1 MTAKRFQ
8 GSVIPLETT
17 GGTDGFESGGMG
29 RTSQSISITDIISEG
44 PIHGLV
50 DGAASIY
57 LNDDR
62 VESIENASQS
72 YARTAA
78 SVLLTAGDT
87 AATFSNTVL
96 RPLDTS
102 GGLIKQLL
110 VRGGFGSTT
119 VTVSQGSPIVW
130 RTSRLNHLTTTETG
144 FFQPEM
150 VTGSEQRHARF
161 DSEFKFAPARL
172 YGPANEGLPIEGIIY
187 HRDDGENAAFQAG
200 VGGQATTVIDDGTYE
215 LVVDRIVNLT
225 ITGSLASPVVVLAE
239 NWSGATGSYPFDL
252 SNALDSDIL
261 SLESLEPALSTT
273 STFQGFQAQFRVGTL
288 LQSPM
293 AGQGGLGSTS
303 ISHTP
308 SATPPLEQTTEFGGE
323 TAATQLV
330 ATSATEG
337 FNLTAEQ
344 AQEVDEIRIVYSY
357 GNGIYSSRK
366 DGEGDRTNYI
376 FYKVTIAFATLDAPG
391 AWTDE
396 QIISNN
402 LRHSGNTKDAYS
414 FQTVIDLT
422 PFKPYSN
429 FRVTISRKTA
439 HTGDSYD
446 QYGERTGKLNTA
458 AEATISSVTSIVKEP
473 LSHPYTAYANINF
486 SSKQFNSMPTRTY
499 HTRGLL
505 VQVPTNYVTREESA
519 TGVASYTRNVSSAAV
534 ETSYQAW
541 NGAFRP
547 TKIYTNNPAW
557 VFYDIL
563 SNNRYGL
570 GAFLKSTQIDKYAL
584 YRIAR
589 YCDELVSDG
598 KGGLEPRFTANVYL
612 TKSTDAYKVI
622 KDFAT
627 IFRSMVYWL
636 DGQVFA
642 VTDQPKEPI
651 YNFTKGNVLEGSFS
665 YEGTGSKTRANQVYV
680 SWNNPANNYNSVP
693 VLIEDRTNI
702 IETGKIISSDAVAF
716 GATSEGQAIRYG
728 RWKLWTA
735 INQTEIVSFSTSI
748 NAAFIAPGDIVNIQ
762 DADRFAIRYSGRIP
776 STGTRNTT
784 VIPIDSTVTLA
795 AGSTY
800 ELSVLIVEP
809 GAFIVTEGESV
820 IGTVV
825 YNKGDLVP
833 SISTEAAAS
842 NLVDDS
848 GNPVQVTWSEY
859 TRVETQEVSTS
870 SGNVSSLTVGT
881 AFTATPDAATVWM
894 LKESINGST
903 VLGSAKQYKVL
914 SISQGSEDKYDITAV
929 VHYNEK
935 FDAVDKEFNLYVE
948 ENVLPSITPDS
959 IVPPPLEPHTVVTPV
974 SFVDGEE
981 FYLTWTAPGPENGP
995 SYAGLYYEYLAG
1007 YEVVHNMPSHPS
1019 PLFVPSGNIQHFYGV
1034 EDGTYIL
1041 GVRTVNSL
1049 GNRSKLVKTTVTILD
1064 RFSTKTT
1071 RLPQGMPYGGKSNV
1085 AASISGT
1092 GTFTLGTVA
1101 NGFTYKIEP
1110 SHPNAAEFTGV
1121 EGTLTSF
1128 QQACSGLP
1136 VITQVEQSS
1145 PGAFISEHAYI
1156 MLDADG
1162 GDDRIKLMKYNDTS
1176 FDKPYWFDAGT
1187 GSETVGL
1194 TANLTG
1200 TVSKDTFSTKIVG
1213 VGTSFTTECK
1223 VGEIFKAA
1231 PSSELARVT
1240 YIKSDTEMYIDRNLS
1255 AFYTTQT
1262 FKTSNIFIDYT
1273 NDTVIA
1279 RVYRTAEGYFVV
1291 PLMSVN
1297 ASLNSGEQTLQENSV
1312 TSSEV
1317 ADQTIVA
1324 DNIQDGTVTHTEI
1337 AQSTITGGNINE
1349 NTKLAV
1355 YTKEN
1360 NIIVDE
1366 SYAALDGAN
1375 ETFRI
1380 YAGSESPLQ
1389 APFSV
1394 TKEGLVRAKNIQ
1406 LSDSAGAVYF
1416 DSDGGFTETAI
1427 AQIAGA
1433 TSSRVY
1439 NITKNLSGDLNS
1451 GDATTY
1457 QEIVLTESADVTF
1470 KSAVNVSNFSSYL
1483 SEEYF
1488 GGQTPETAV
1497 NLTVS
1502 GNIYHQRLTNS
1513 DLTVVRNGTSVALGR
1528 ALKGGEIVRVTLN
1541 VNYSKNIRNVT
1552 GATQLDGSAWP
1563 SVTQLSNGA
1572 TVVLYFKV
1580 VNAQEFSFRVGAPTT
1595 GDQLFKAGGEVDET
1609 YYAKSTSPRYHVLKR
1624 PASLYATFHYWM
1636 WNDFLLQTTADT
1648 VNQITTGGYTYT
1660 KGTVLRHTD
1669 FAGIWEYYEI
1679 TRVATGSGSTVN
1691 TTAVPDLT
1699 QAVLDSIPN
1708 KVKTRLFQRNSPTDT
1723 SPILR
1728 LDNFTGAAI
1737 QRVTSGTPT
1746 SLQYLVTA
1754 DLDNV
1759 ISDGLIEA
1767 DHSVVL
1773 TGSAGAVN
1781 AQGFIE
1787 KSATVNLA
1795 AGTYYFDI
1803 EVDFVTT
1810 GSTSIVEGSR
1820 IFTASLP
1827 TSTAGFLISNGGG
1840 STAPGAGDITAI
1852 IAGDGLSGGAT
1863 SGDASLAVDSTVVR
1877 TTGAQTIGG
1886 DKTFENNVTIE
1897 GDLVIGGTTTTVQ
1910 AQNLT
1915 VADNMIFLNNAIQTT
1930 ITNAVGNGTII
1941 VYTTSQTHGYTTGMS
1956 VNVTGVT
1963 PSAYN
1968 VVEELITAVTTNTF
1982 TVANTSTGTYA
1993 SGGLARA
2000 HTNANPDLGF
2010 AAGYFDTSYAHAGLF
2025 RDADDGVWKLFD
2037 QYTPEPDEA
2046 VFIDTAH
2053 ASYNRADLLVDQ
2065 LEATRI
2071 RMQATSSRDKLRVY
2085 SDGNYA
2091 IGMQSGVNFG
2101 SLNSDWAMTFQMN
2114 DDSDRGFWWGDTGH
2128 STAQGA
2134 MALSTDGKLTVS
2146 SKIRV
2151 GYGESDTQNVF
2162 SNATLDIATDLSV
2175 GAGGLTLASE
2185 TTDVASVSSTEIAS
2199 FVAADFVGAKL
2210 TICASEGTNRHICEL
2225 LVTHNGTTAVST
2237 QYGSVLTNSTLATY
2251 DVTLSTGVVRV
2262 FAVGASAT
2270 STTYKVAKQLLPA

>member
-1 MTAKRFQ
+1 MKRFQ
-8 GSVIPLETT
+8 DSLIDQSLN
-17 GGTDGFESGGMG
+17 GGDYGFSESGGVG
-29 RTSQSISITDIISEG
+29 QTSQSISVTDIISEG
-44 PIHGLV
+44 PIHGLLA
-50 DGAASIY
+50 GAASIY

-62 VESIENASQS
+62 AQPLEYAVET
-72 YARTAA
+72 YARTPAT
-78 SVLLTAGDT
+78 VLLTQGQTETSFVGLLEET
-87 AATFSNTVL
+87 ARN
-96 RPLDTS
+96 PLEPA
-102 GGLIKQLL
+102 LKQLL
-110 VRGGFGSTT
+110 VRSGWGSTT
-119 VTVSQGSPIVW
+119 VTLSQGAPNEY
-130 RTSRLNHLTTTETG
+130 RTSRLNHLTTTDVG
-144 FFQPEM
+144 FFQPGM
-150 VTGSEQRHARF
+150 VTTATQRASTTGSIT
-161 DSEFKFAPARL
+161 KFSPARL
-172 YGPANEGLPIEGIIY
+172 YGSANEGLPIEGIIY
-187 HRDDGENAAFQAG
+187 HRDDGENVGFQAG
-200 VGGQATTVIDDGTYE
+200 VGADAATLIEDGTYRLE
-215 LVVDRIVNLT
+215 VDRVVN
-225 ITGSLASPVVVLAE
+225 ISLVGVLE
-239 NWSGATGSYPFDL
+239 NFSATLAGAWEGATGYYKFDL
-252 SNALDSDIL
+252 SSAIFGNVLT
-261 SLESLEPALSTT
+261 LESLEAALDNT
-273 STFQGFQAQFRVGTL
+273 STFQGFSAQFRVGTL

-293 AGQGGLGSTS
+293 NGEGGVGSTS

-308 SATPPLEQTTEFGGE
+308 TGGPALEQSTEFGGDV
-323 TAATQLV
+323 APLQLV
-330 ATSATEG
+330 ATSQTQG
-337 FNLTAEQ
+337 FNLTPEQ
-344 AQEVDEIRIVYSY
+344 AQEADEIRLVYSY
-357 GNGIYSSRK
+357 GNGLYSSRK
-366 DGEGDRTNYI
+366 DGEGDRHNYV
-376 FYKVTIAFATLDAPG
+376 FFKVSIAFATLDSPNE
-391 AWTDE
+391 WTDE
-396 QIISNN
+396 VIVASN
-402 LRHSGNTKDAYS
+402 LRHAGKSKDAYS
-414 FQTVIDLT
+414 FSSVIDLS
-422 PFKPYSN
+422 PFKPYTN

-446 QYGERTGKLNTA
+446 QYGDRTGKLNTA
-458 AEATISSVTSIVKEP
+458 AEVTISSVTSTIKER
-473 LSHPYTAYANINF
+473 LNHPYTAYSNVTF

-499 HTRGLL
+499 HARGLL
-505 VQVPTNYVTREESA
+505 VNVPSNYVTREESS
-519 TGVASYTRNVSSAAV
+519 TGIAEYTRNSSNGNIEAN
-534 ETSYQAW
+534 YQAW

-547 TKIYTNNPAW
+547 VKVYTNNPAW
-557 VFYDIL
+557 IFYDIL
-563 SNNRYGL
+563 VNNRYGL
-570 GAFLKSTQIDKYAL
+570 GAFLNSAQIDKYAL

-598 KGGLEPRFTANVYL
+598 KGGLEPRFTANIYL

-627 IFRSMVYWL
+627 VFRSMVYWL

-642 VTDQPKEPI
+642 VTDQPKEPV
-651 YNFTKGNVLEGSFS
+651 YNFTKGNILDGSFS
-665 YEGTGSKTRANQVYV
+665 YEGTGSKTRANQIYV

-693 VLIEDRTNI
+693 VLIEDRNNI
-702 IETGKIISSDAVAF
+702 IETGQIITSEAVAF

-748 NAAFIAPGDIVNIQ
+748 NAAFIAPGDIVNVQ

-776 STGTRNTT
+776 SVGTRNTT
-784 VIPIDSTVTLA
+784 TIPIDSTVTLA
-795 AGSTY
+795 SGSTY
-800 ELSVLIVEP
+800 DLSVLIVEP
-809 GAFIVTEGESV
+809 GAFIITEGESV
-820 IGTVV
+820 IDTVV

-833 SISTEAAAS
+833 SITTEEDAS

-848 GNPVQVTWSEY
+848 GNPIQVNWSEY
-859 TRVETQEVSTS
+859 TRVETQEVTTP
-870 SGNVSSLTVGT
+870 SGNVTSLTVGT
-881 AFTATPDAATVWM
+881 AFTTTPAAATVWM

-959 IVPPPLEPHTVVTPV
+959 IVPPPLEPHALITPV
-974 SFVDGEE
+974 SLVEGEE
-981 FYLTWTAPGPENGP
+981 FTLQWTPPAPENGVDF
-995 SYAGLYYEYLAG
+995 AGIDYEFISG
-1007 YEVVHNMPSHPS
+1007 YEIFHNMPAHPS
-1019 PLFVPSGNIQHFYGV
+1019 PILVSSDTTSIEFTGV
-1034 EDGTYIL
+1034 EDGTYVL
-1041 GVRTVNSL
+1041 GVRTINTL
-1049 GNRSKLVKTTVTILD
+1049 GNRSILVKTTVTILD
-1064 RFSTKTT
+1064 RFSTKTV
-1071 RLPQGMPYGGKSNV
+1071 RLPQGLPYGGSSNV
-1085 AASISGT
+1085 GLSINESGT
-1092 GTFTLGTVA
+1092 FMLGTDSH
-1101 NGFTYKIEP
+1101 GFNYTIESSHPTAAVFSNIEDIDATYKQVC
-1110 SHPNAAEFTGV
+1110 TD
-1121 EGTLTSF
+1121 
-1128 QQACSGLP
+1128 LP

-1145 PGAFISEHAYI
+1145 PGAFISEHAYV
-1156 MLDADG
+1156 MLDASDS
-1162 GDDRIKLMKYNDTS
+1162 DDRLKLMKYNDTYS
-1176 FDKPYWFDAGT
+1176 YWFEAGT
-1187 GSETVGL
+1187 GSETTGL
-1194 TANLTG
+1194 TTLTG
-1200 TVSKDTFSTKIVG
+1200 TIIKAANRSRIIGT
-1213 VGTSFTTECK
+1213 GTSFTTECK
-1223 VGEIFKAA
+1223 VGEIFKAV
-1231 PSSELARVT
+1231 SQSEVARIA
-1240 YIKSDTEMYIDRNLS
+1240 YIKSDTELVLDRAIVPAYFS
-1255 AFYTTQT
+1255 QGFQ
-1262 FKTSNIFIDYT
+1262 TSNIFVDYT

-1279 RVYRTAEGYFVV
+1279 RVYRTEDGYFTV
-1291 PLMSVN
+1291 PLVTVN
-1297 ASLNSGEQTLQENSV
+1297 ASVNEASQILQPKSV
-1312 TSSEV
+1312 TNSEV

-1349 NTKLAV
+1349 TTKLAV

-1360 NIIVDE
+1360 NIIVDN

-1416 DSDGGFTETAI
+1416 DSEGGFTETAI

-1457 QEIVLTESADVTF
+1457 QEIVLTEPADVTF

-1497 NLTVS
+1497 NLEVR
-1502 GNIYHQRLTNS
+1502 GFEYHQRTTNAN
-1513 DLTVVRNGTSVALGR
+1513 LTVIRNGVSEPLGR
-1528 ALKGGEIVRVTLN
+1528 ALKGGEVVRVTLV
-1541 VNYSKNIRNVT
+1541 VNYSKNIRNVI
-1552 GATQLDGSAWP
+1552 GATKIDGSAWP
-1563 SVTQLSNGA
+1563 SVTQLSNEN

-1580 VNAQEFSFRVGAPTT
+1580 VAGQEFSFRVGAATS

-1609 YYAKSTSPRYHVLKR
+1609 YYAKSTSPKYYVLKR
-1624 PASLYATFHYWM
+1624 PATLFVNLHYWM
-1636 WNDFLLQTTADT
+1636 WNDILLQTTADT
-1648 VNQITTGGYTYT
+1648 VNEITTGGYTYT

-1669 FAGIWEYYEI
+1669 FAGLWGYYEI
-1679 TRVATGSGSTVN
+1679 TRVGSGTGSTVN

-1708 KVKTRLFQRNSPTDT
+1708 TVKTRLFQRSSPTDT
-1723 SPILR
+1723 SPTLR
-1728 LDNFTGAAI
+1728 LDNWTGGAI

-1746 SLQYLVTA
+1746 SLQYLVTP

-1759 ISDGLIEA
+1759 VSDGLIEA

-1773 TGSAGAVN
+1773 SNFAGAVN

-1787 KSATVNLA
+1787 KSATVSLT

-1803 EVDFVTT
+1803 EVEFLTT
-1810 GSTSIVEGSR
+1810 GATSIVEGSR

-1840 STAPGAGDITAI
+1840 STAPGAGDITAV

-1863 SGDASLAVDSTVVR
+1863 SGEANLAVDSTVVR
-1877 TTGAQTIGG
+1877 TTGAQTISG

-1897 GDLVIGGTTTTVQ
+1897 GDLVVGGSTTTVS

-1941 VYTTSQTHGYTTGMS
+1941 VYTTSENHGYVTGMS
-1956 VNVTGVT
+1956 VNVVGIT
-1963 PSAYN
+1963 PAAYN
-1968 VVEELITAVTTNTF
+1968 VVEELITAVTANTF
-1982 TVANTSTGTYA
+1982 TVENTATGTYV
-1993 SGGLARA
+1993 SGGSARA

-2010 AAGYFDTSYAHAGLF
+2010 AAGYFDTSYAHTGLF

-2053 ASYNRADLLVDQ
+2053 PSYNRADLLVDQ

-2071 RMQATSSRDKLRVY
+2071 QMPASSSRDKLRVY
-2085 SDGNYA
+2085 SVGTYA

-2114 DDSDRGFWWGDTGH
+2114 SDNDRGFWWGDDVHT
-2128 STAQGA
+2128 TAQGA
-2134 MALSTDGKLTVS
+2134 MALSTDGKLTVA

-2151 GYGESDTQNVF
+2151 GYGESDTQDVF
-2162 SNATLDIATDLSV
+2162 NNATLDIATNLSV

-2185 TTDVASVSSTEIAS
+2185 TTDVASVTSTEIAS
-2199 FVAADFVGAKL
+2199 FLAADFVGAKL

-2237 QYGSVLTNSTLATY
+2237 QYGSVLTNGSLATY
-2251 DVTLSTGVVRV
+2251 DVTLGTGVVRV
-2262 FAVGASAT
+2262 FAVGATAT